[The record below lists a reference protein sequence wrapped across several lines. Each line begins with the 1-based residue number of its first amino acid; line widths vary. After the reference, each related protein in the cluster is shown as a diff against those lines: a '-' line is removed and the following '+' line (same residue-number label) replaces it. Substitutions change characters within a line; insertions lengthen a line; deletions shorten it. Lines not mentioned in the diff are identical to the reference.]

1 MNRFYLLILVII
13 SFSCAEKSVQ
23 LPETNNKD
31 ILEVVDVSPIYMFLN
46 EENDSIEFNR
56 RNMIGTTNWLVNI
69 DKRLTLK
76 KILPHLKFLQE
87 KRKDD
92 GIHKNDA
99 AKNYFSC
106 SNPELKNLAFIE
118 FTDIVY
124 HDEPIIEFMQD
135 FFAKSTTEI
144 NPMFI
149 NFLNK
154 DSLVIGSQFALKGIP
169 KSKFTKTVD
178 SIFKSNDIGDMLFL
192 TFKED
197 LTFQDYINY
206 KSQILELNSENVTVA
221 NDEFI
226 YK

>member
-23 LPETNNKD
+23 LPETKNED
-31 ILEVVDVSPIYMFLN
+31 ILEVVDVSPVYMFLN
-46 EENDSIEFNR
+46 EENDSLEFNR
-56 RNMIGTTNWLVNI
+56 RNMISTTNWLVNI

-76 KILPHLKFLQE
+76 KVLPHLKFLQG
-87 KRKDD
+87 KRKGD
-92 GIHKNDA
+92 GMHKNDA

-118 FTDIVY
+118 FTDVVY
-124 HDEPIIEFMQD
+124 NDDPIIEFMQD
-135 FFAKSTTEI
+135 FFAKSTAEI
-144 NPMFI
+144 NPLFI

-154 DSLVIGSQFALKGIP
+154 DSLVIGSQYVLKEI
-169 KSKFTKTVD
+169 SKNKFLKTVD
-178 SIFKSNDIGDMLFL
+178 SISKSNKVHDELFL

-206 KSQILELNSENVTVA
+206 KSLLLELNSENVTVA

>member
-1 MNRFYLLILVII
+1 MNRFCFLILVLI

-31 ILEVVDVSPIYMFLN
+31 ILEVIDISPIYMFLN
-46 EENDSIEFNR
+46 EEKDSLEFNR

-76 KILPHLKFLQE
+76 KVLPHLKFLQG
-87 KRKDD
+87 KRKGD
-92 GIHKNDA
+92 GMHKNDN

-118 FTDIVY
+118 FTDVVY
-124 HDEPIIEFMQD
+124 HEEPIIEFNQD
-135 FFAKSTTEI
+135 FLAKSTKEI
-144 NPMFI
+144 NPIII
-149 NFLNK
+149 NIFNK
-154 DSLVIGSQFALKGIP
+154 DSLVISSQFSFKGIS
-169 KSKFTKTVD
+169 KSKFIKTVD
-178 SIFKSNDIGDMLFL
+178 SISKSNAIEDKLFL
-192 TFKED
+192 AFKED

-206 KSQILELNSENVTVA
+206 KSIILELNSKNVTVA